1 MRRDRHP
8 AGCYAREQSRRATGE
23 KTKTS
28 RVCVRGT
35 RKTLRRSGASLN
47 FSSQKCAIKRGRLP
61 TPAQDSRGYNG
72 IPHAHRRN
80 ARHASLAEE
89 HHYCCIAATGL
100 DVVVKLRSIRDAL
113 CLVGDELLASESGLS
128 RLLTRLGLVAG
139 CALAFIAAS
148 EIRHWLTTKPP
159 THSVS
164 STLTA
169 SDKPAAPALGLSAE
183 KSAGSATP
191 DMRARFDAGFAIQ
204 PSNNSDYDA
213 AAKLMIP
220 PPPQTELAL
229 QRVDPRR
236 LRANFQRGMTAIQSD
251 AEDQKVSGAHLVS
264 VAAILG
270 YGPARL
276 LIAHRYPSSSTIR
289 SAVASAEAV
298 RYSLDSLM
306 VSGVAS
312 EGNRN
317 FLVLLAAY
325 FSGHQALADYANNL
339 LAVLL
344 DDNRLQTGE
353 RLQLLLG
360 LLARVRGSC
369 TAVAMIVGKPR
380 TATGSECS
388 PALQA
393 QIENYLHVTTPPGF
407 EAESRRHSVKM
418 LDNSADAER
427 PVASTPA
434 SD

>member
-1 MRRDRHP
+1 MHI
-8 AGCYAREQSRRATGE
+8 GGMLGTQAR
-23 KTKTS
+23 
-28 RVCVRGT
+28 
-35 RKTLRRSGASLN
+35 RRSTANAALRQPALMSSL
-47 FSSQKCAIKRGRLP
+47 SCDLSETRLGRFIWW
-61 TPAQDSRGYNG
+61 G
-72 IPHAHRRN
+72 
-80 ARHASLAEE
+80 E
-89 HHYCCIAATGL
+89 
-100 DVVVKLRSIRDAL
+100 
-113 CLVGDELLASESGLS
+113 ELLAPESGLS
-128 RLLTRLGLVAG
+128 TLLTRLGLVAG

-148 EIRHWLTTKPP
+148 EIRHWLTTRPP
-159 THSVS
+159 HAIS
-164 STLTA
+164 SNPTA
-169 SDKPAAPALGLSAE
+169 SPKPALPSASAAAPASVLSADQ
-183 KSAGSATP
+183 SVGSAQR
-191 DMRARFDAGFAIQ
+191 DMRTRFDAGFAMQ
-204 PSNNSDYDA
+204 PNNNPDYVA
-213 AAKLMIP
+213 AAKVMVP

-229 QRVDPRR
+229 QGVDPRR
-236 LRANFQRGMTAIQSD
+236 LRANFQRGMTAMQSD
-251 AEDQKVSGAHLVS
+251 AEDQKDSGAHLVS

-276 LIAHRYPSSSTIR
+276 LIVHRYPSSSTIR

-298 RYSLDSLM
+298 RYSLDSLL
-306 VSGVAS
+306 VSGVPS
-312 EGNRN
+312 EANRN

-407 EAESRRHSVKM
+407 EAESRRHAVKM

>member
-1 MRRDRHP
+1 MSSLSCDLS
-8 AGCYAREQSRRATGE
+8 E
-23 KTKTS
+23 
-28 RVCVRGT
+28 T
-35 RKTLRRSGASLN
+35 RLG
-47 FSSQKCAIKRGRLP
+47 P
-61 TPAQDSRGYNG
+61 
-72 IPHAHRRN
+72 
-80 ARHASLAEE
+80 
-89 HHYCCIAATGL
+89 
-100 DVVVKLRSIRDAL
+100 L
-113 CLVGDELLASESGLS
+113 CLVGEELLAPESGL
-128 RLLTRLGLVAG
+128 RTLLTRLGLVAG
-139 CALAFIAAS
+139 CALALIAAS
-148 EIRHWLTTKPP
+148 EIRHWLTTRPP
-159 THSVS
+159 HAIASNP
-164 STLTA
+164 TA
-169 SDKPAAPALGLSAE
+169 SPKPALPSAAAAPAEQSV
-183 KSAGSATP
+183 GSAQR

-204 PSNNSDYDA
+204 PNNNPDYVA
-213 AAKLMIP
+213 AAKLMVP

-229 QRVDPRR
+229 QGVDPRR
-236 LRANFQRGMTAIQSD
+236 LRANFQRGMTAMQND
-251 AEDQKVSGAHLVS
+251 AEDQKVSGARLVS

-276 LIAHRYPSSSTIR
+276 LIVHRYPSSSNIR

-298 RYSLDSLM
+298 RYSLDSLL
-306 VSGVAS
+306 VSGVPS
-312 EGNRN
+312 EANRN

-407 EAESRRHSVKM
+407 EAESRRHAVKM